1 MKGKRAGVGGGYPMF
16 LGTFGPGGLKSKG
29 NEYLTKGNRNRN

>member
-16 LGTFGPGGLKSKG
+16 LGTFGPGGLYSAFLKKSA
-29 NEYLTKGNRNRN
+29 EYRTLGT